1 MDMFFPCL
9 RLSLELSLYSIP
21 YISLRECYDPLNMDK
36 RRIVVTKAHIT
47 GVYTDYRSIKQLRVL
62 VFPLDG
68 RPVHHMVVLITL
80 LQAYVAERGK

>member
-1 MDMFFPCL
+1 
-9 RLSLELSLYSIP
+9 
-21 YISLRECYDPLNMDK
+21 MDK
-36 RRIVVTKAHIT
+36 RRIIVTKAHIN

-68 RPVHHMVVLITL
+68 RPVHHTVVVITL